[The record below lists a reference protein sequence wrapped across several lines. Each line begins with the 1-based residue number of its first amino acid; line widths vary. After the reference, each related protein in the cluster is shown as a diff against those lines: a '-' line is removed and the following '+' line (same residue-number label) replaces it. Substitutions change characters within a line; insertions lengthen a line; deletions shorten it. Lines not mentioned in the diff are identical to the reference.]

1 MLRELTMRLALHK
14 VSLGGLMVCT
24 AIFAMCL
31 QATGVPPI
39 PIQIRVLNAKNGERV
54 ANQKVSVA
62 IKGTKNAT
70 EYTTDAE
77 GNINLDLPREAEVF
91 VATEWWTTCRKIQ
104 GGVDPY
110 VPVSRVFQE
119 GVTVPN
125 SCGRAKSETIKG
137 KLVIFA
143 KKSSPWKLFQK

>member
-1 MLRELTMRLALHK
+1 
-14 VSLGGLMVCT
+14 VLGT

-31 QATGVPPI
+31 QANGETPI

-62 IKGTKNAT
+62 IKGAKNAT

-77 GNINLDLPREAEVF
+77 GNINLDLQPGAEVF
-91 VATEWWTTCRKIQ
+91 VATEWWTTCRKIES
-104 GGVDPY
+104 GVDPY
-110 VPVSRVFQE
+110 VQVSRVFQE

>member
-1 MLRELTMRLALHK
+1 MLRGLTMGIARRFSPGTLVAGTVLFAL
-14 VSLGGLMVCT
+14 
-24 AIFAMCL
+24 CL
-31 QATGVPPI
+31 QAAGEAPLQ
-39 PIQIRVLNAKNGERV
+39 IQIRVLNAKNGERV

-77 GNINLDLPREAEVF
+77 GNINVDLPPEAEVF
-91 VATEWWTTCRKIQ
+91 AATEWWTTCRKIES
-104 GGVDPY
+104 GVDPY
-110 VPVSRVFQE
+110 VSAARVFQE

-125 SCGRAKSETIKG
+125 SCGKAKSETIKG

-143 KKSSPWKLFQK
+143 RKSSLVQLFQK

>member
-1 MLRELTMRLALHK
+1 MGTAILAL
-14 VSLGGLMVCT
+14 
-24 AIFAMCL
+24 CL
-31 QATGVPPI
+31 QAAGAS

-77 GNINLDLPREAEVF
+77 GNINVDLDPGAEVF
-91 VATEWWTTCRKIQ
+91 VATEWWTTCRKMES
-104 GGVDPY
+104 GVDPY
-110 VPVSRVFQE
+110 VSVDRVFQE
-119 GVTVPN
+119 GVTVQN
-125 SCGRAKSETIKG
+125 SCGHAKSETIKG

-143 KKSSPWKLFQK
+143 KKSSLVQLFQK

>member
-1 MLRELTMRLALHK
+1 ML
-14 VSLGGLMVCT
+14 GT

-31 QATGVPPI
+31 QANGETPI

-62 IKGTKNAT
+62 IKGAKNAT

-77 GNINLDLPREAEVF
+77 GNINLDLQPGAEVF
-91 VATEWWTTCRKIQ
+91 VATEWWTTCRKIES
-104 GGVDPY
+104 GVDPY
-110 VPVSRVFQE
+110 VQVSRVFQE

>member
-1 MLRELTMRLALHK
+1 MMPLRKTLR
-14 VSLGGLMVCT
+14 GMVGT
-24 AIFAMCL
+24 YIGMFAVLL
-31 QATGVPPI
+31 QASAAT

-62 IKGTKNAT
+62 VKGVRDAS

-77 GNINLDLPREAEVF
+77 GNISVDLDPAAEVF
-91 VATEWWTTCRKIQ
+91 VATEWWTTCRKTE

-110 VPVSRVFQE
+110 VSVAKVLQE
-119 GVTVPN
+119 GVMVPN
-125 SCGRAKSETIKG
+125 SCGKAKSEVIKG

-143 KKSSPWKLFQK
+143 EKTSLWKLFQK